1 MEHTDNPERMQAL
14 LNEHRGWSAMLWK
27 FSPSLRR
34 LVLRVYR
41 FQEARELYVLCVG
54 CQTIAG
60 AFDWKEVQLRVTQE
74 ISSQGEARYWLRDE
88 GGFTLS
94 CNGGVVVSTGIPN
107 AEWLSNFDITTEVV

>member
-1 MEHTDNPERMQAL
+1 MEHTHDPYRMQVL

-54 CQTIAG
+54 CQTITG
-60 AFDWKEVQLRVTQE
+60 AFDWKGAQLRFTQE
-74 ISSQGEARYWLRDE
+74 TSSQGEACYWLRDE
-88 GGFTLS
+88 VGFALS
-94 CNGGVVVSTGIPN
+94 CSGGVVVSAGIPG
-107 AEWLSNFDITTEVV
+107 AEWLRNFENSTDVV

>member
-1 MEHTDNPERMQAL
+1 MEHTDDPDRMQAL

-41 FQEARELYVLCVG
+41 FQEARELYMLCVG

-60 AFDWKEVQLRVTQE
+60 AFDWQGAQLRVVQE
-74 ISSQGEARYWLRDE
+74 VNQQGETLYWLLDE
-88 GGFTLS
+88 GGFALS
-94 CNGGVVVSTGIPN
+94 CDGGVVVSAGIPA
-107 AEWLSNFDITTEVV
+107 AEWLRNFETPDEVV